1 MRALLTCSLF
11 LLLTGSA
18 FAIHDPFPSMK
29 GFGRDTTVT
38 QRGWVIR
45 AGYSKQNELG
55 WGEIG
60 FGRMNRLRHFDQ
72 FGKGVTSAA
81 AAFTFGLDAG
91 FGDTS
96 MIFAPKLAVE
106 VSSILL
112 GARVSYG
119 YYMQDN
125 NASGVIGIEG
135 GFNIVSVFYVYA
147 GYNFVKGHQEHP
159 VIQEGIRVSLGLNY
173 PFGMR
178 DSAPPKAPTH
188 L

>member
-1 MRALLTCSLF
+1 MRALLTFSIFVLI
-11 LLLTGSA
+11 TGNA
-18 FAIHDPFPSMK
+18 LATDYPGVSMR
-29 GFGRDTTVT
+29 GYGRDTTIT

-45 AGYSKQNELG
+45 GGYSKQDELG

-60 FGRMNRLRHFDQ
+60 IGRMNRLYHFDQ
-72 FGKGVTSAA
+72 FGKGITSAA
-81 AAFTFGLDAG
+81 AEFTFGLDAG

-106 VSSILL
+106 VSCILL

-119 YYMQDN
+119 YYMQEN

-135 GFNIVSVFYVYA
+135 GFNILSVFYVYA
-147 GYNFVKGHQEHP
+147 GYNFVKGNQDHP
-159 VIQEGIRVSLGLNY
+159 VINEGIRFSLGLNY